1 MKRRFRAIIQSKTE
15 LEDKQSI
22 WLNEGFF
29 RYYNNG
35 EWEPIGMTKNDP
47 NITALLL
54 KEHISNKQNPHGV
67 TKQQIGLSHVT
78 DDAQVRRVEMGK
90 PNGVASLDITGKVP
104 IEQLPSGI
112 GGGTSDLVLGE
123 TATTAYPGDKGK
135 KNADDIAEANY
146 QIAKLNEDRES
157 LWDEVTQLRDNVGKP
172 SGIAPLDEQ
181 GVIPSQFLPSYVDDV
196 VEYTDITYFP
206 TTGESGKIYIALDTN
221 KTYRWGGTTY
231 VEMTS
236 SVALGET
243 SATAYAGDK
252 GKANRDD
259 IDALKSSVSTI
270 SSNLEEVTET
280 AETAYSASANLHRDF
295 EDFKTIHGDFGSTR
309 IKTLEDKMTVVEPK
323 VDKIDSHVA
332 DNNNPHATT
341 KSQVGLGNVTNDA
354 QVKRTEMGANN
365 GVATLNAEGKIP
377 ENQLPAGVI
386 SSLIIGETEGTAYD
400 GAKGAKLKSYFDD
413 LRSLPFIGYGG
424 SDTFDDTG
432 YSRVFT
438 KIGYDPN
445 SDTFK
450 IIGSSLAFKIPVADP
465 LKSTGCGLI
474 TNLDKKKFN
483 SAVASG
489 NNIAELNVKDPTNA
503 GVEIELDYNNINPSN
518 GVQSITARSEYIPV
532 ADKTKATGSGLMLN
546 TDKAKLDGIAE
557 SANNYVLPA
566 ADNNVLGGIKAI
578 KSTNITFNTL
588 PENSTKY
595 NTGLRINEDQQG
607 VISVPYP
614 NNATTTSSGLMS
626 AEDKTKL
633 DNSTE
638 YVLPAAGKNILGGI
652 KAVSDAVD
660 VVDAN
665 SITTNGKTTA
675 INTAHVLA
683 PFVWNAAANS
693 VMPQIVMPREVTANS
708 YGLMSPED
716 KVKLDGL
723 GGGDYTLPAARENT
737 LGGIKANVGTY
748 NVPKSISN
756 CSIETANV
764 YIDSSTNKLFAFYN
778 YPYVA
783 TTTDDGL
790 MSKIDKIKLDSL
802 TEIELASPTKA
813 GIIKVG
819 SNNIEDLVNTTD
831 SDLVP
836 NYNNML
842 ATYVV
847 RTDSEGTAYVNVPIT
862 KTATTTKDGLLSK
875 TDKAKLD
882 NLNNIGT
889 ASSTTS
895 GTIKVGDNTLG
906 DTIILPTDPDEIVDY
921 HNSVL
926 YYKVRTDSGGTGY
939 VNIPIPKTATTTKH
953 GLMSKTDK
961 LKLDSLNL
969 LEPAS
974 PTVLGGVRAKVGDP
988 DDAVDYTQ
996 PTVEYNY
1003 SRKLFVLERDYSNEI
1018 GFIPIPIPEI
1028 ATTTKDGLM
1037 SSANLKQHN
1046 TLYSIARGNI
1056 ISEVTGS
1063 VSDNTYS
1070 LTVTKKGINTN
1081 GVQTTTNSDITLPLA
1096 STTSCGLMPKEDK
1109 IKLDSLSNYTLPPAT
1124 TSSLGGIKVGSGLTV
1139 AADGTLSSSVNLDLY
1154 QIVPSLDLVT
1164 HPSTNKIYLVQ
1175 DNDAPLDS
1183 GNIYSEYIYVK
1194 DAFEKIGEYTASV
1207 DLSDH
1212 YNKGEI
1218 NNKLAAYATK
1228 ASVDEVNAKF
1238 NDYLTKTD
1246 ATSTYATKTDL
1257 NSTELRVNEIE
1268 DFTNSFN
1275 DNYKQFLD
1283 ASLTRPFVNTIKYN
1297 ISNTNKNEL
1306 SIFLKGKYGIIE
1318 ESELVSSVTLPLATT
1333 TTCGLMSKEDKAVV
1347 NSFNSNGS
1355 FVSEVSVDST
1365 YTQGIKLNV
1374 KSINTS
1380 DSNVVNEPITIPL
1393 ATSTTN
1399 GLMSKDDRAR
1409 LIKLGQDGWVSS
1421 ITGTV
1426 NIDGIKITANN
1437 GLTSTLDSNYTIPIA
1452 TIVAPGLITP
1462 TDYSNLQY
1470 LAEDSNNIITSFS
1483 GTNNADGSIKL
1494 KWYKAL
1500 GTAKDSDLFTIPIA
1514 TTTTA
1519 GLMSKDDKKTVD
1531 EAKSLMYSNQI
1542 TSGLLILPEQDGSIK
1557 LTWNNDTLM
1566 QEGHS
1571 YIIPLATSSKAGLIT
1586 PTQLSALNAVSG
1598 VTGNTNKYVNA
1609 LSITKNTTNNNITFT
1624 WNSNTVTNGSQANSS
1639 FAIGLA
1645 TTSEFGLMSSE
1656 DKTDIESLK
1665 SSVNSI
1671 LGTDIYR
1678 PSSVT
1683 VYDTSIVLDFK
1694 KYNLSGTTV
1703 TAPDDYSGGTSLTL
1717 PSATTSKAGLL
1728 SKADKI
1734 KLDSLTSITIG
1745 TADGTAYEGS
1755 KGVALENSLQSLQMA
1770 QIDRPNTTGIAYG
1783 TTYVDLPF
1791 TTNTLDYISTAA
1803 DEPSVG
1809 KSFNIHA
1816 ATSTKAG
1823 VMSATD
1829 KAKLDSISVIT
1840 NSQLTTAL
1848 ASIKF

>member
-35 EWEPIGMTKNDP
+35 EWEPIGTTKNDP

-259 IDALKSSVSTI
+259 IDSLKSSVSTI

-295 EDFKTIHGDFGSTR
+295 EDFKAIHGDFGSAR
-309 IKTLEDKMTVVEPK
+309 IKTLEDKMAAVEPK
-323 VDKIDSHVA
+323 VDKVDSHVA
-332 DNNNPHATT
+332 DSNNPHGTT

-354 QVKRTEMGANN
+354 QVKRTEMGASN

-400 GAKGAKLKSYFDD
+400 GAKGAKLKGYFDD
-413 LRSLPFIGYGG
+413 LKSLPFIGYGG

-438 KIGYDPN
+438 RIGYDPD

-532 ADKTKATGSGLMLN
+532 ADKTKSTGSGLMLN

-614 NNATTTSSGLMS
+614 NNATKTAPGLMS

-633 DNSTE
+633 DNSTA

-693 VMPQIVMPREVTANS
+693 VMPQVVMPREVTANS

-756 CSIETANV
+756 CSVETANV

-783 TTTDDGL
+783 TTTADGL

-862 KTATTTKDGLLSK
+862 KTATTAKDGLLSK

-882 NLNNIGT
+882 SLNNIGT
-889 ASSTTS
+889 ASSTTL

-906 DTIILPTDPDEIVDY
+906 DTIIIPTDPDEIVDY
-921 HNSVL
+921 HNSIL
-926 YYKVRTDSGGTGY
+926 YYKVRTDAGGTGY
-939 VNIPIPKTATTTKH
+939 VNVPIPKTATTTKH
-953 GLMSKTDK
+953 GLLSKSDK
-961 LKLDSLNL
+961 VKLDSLNTDNL
-969 LEPAS
+969 LVKDIVSATS
-974 PTVLGGVRAKVGDP
+974 TTNGISLNFKKDNIVGNSSVDNTVL
-988 DDAVDYTQ
+988 
-996 PTVEYNY
+996 
-1003 SRKLFVLERDYSNEI
+1003 I
-1018 GFIPIPIPEI
+1018 
-1028 ATTTKDGLM
+1028 
-1037 SSANLKQHN
+1037 
-1046 TLYSIARGNI
+1046 
-1056 ISEVTGS
+1056 
-1063 VSDNTYS
+1063 
-1070 LTVTKKGINTN
+1070 
-1081 GVQTTTNSDITLPLA
+1081 PLA
-1096 STTSCGLMPKEDK
+1096 TSEASGVMSASDK
-1109 IKLDSLSNYTLPPAT
+1109 SKLNSLSNYTLPPAT
-1124 TSSLGGIKVGSGLTV
+1124 ASTLGGIKVGSGLTV

-1154 QIVPSLDLVT
+1154 QIVTSLDSVT
-1164 HPSTNKIYLVQ
+1164 SPSTNKIYLVQ

-1228 ASVDEVNAKF
+1228 ASVDEVNSKF
-1238 NDYLTKTD
+1238 TDYLTKTD
-1246 ATSTYATKTDL
+1246 ASTTYATKTEL
-1257 NSTELRVNEIE
+1257 NGKVDVVDGKGLSTN
-1268 DFTNSFN
+1268 DFTDYYKDFVDTVYQRNYPTTLTTFVGTNNTFN
-1275 DNYKQFLD
+1275 
-1283 ASLTRPFVNTIKYN
+1283 IG
-1297 ISNTNKNEL
+1297 
-1306 SIFLKGKYGIIE
+1306 LKGYLSTLQE
-1318 ESELVSSVTLPLATT
+1318 EETLSTITIPYASTSAG
-1333 TTCGLMSKEDKAVV
+1333 GLMSKEDKAVV

-1380 DSNVVNEPITIPL
+1380 NSDVVNEPITIPL
-1393 ATSTTN
+1393 ATVSTN
-1399 GLMSKDDRAR
+1399 GLLFKDDKAT
-1409 LIKLGQDGWVSS
+1409 LIKVNQEGW
-1421 ITGTV
+1421 ITS
-1426 NIDGIKITANN
+1426 IDGSDVPDGIQITAHN
-1437 GLTSTLDSNYTIPIA
+1437 GLTNTLNSQYTIPYA
-1452 TIVAPGLITP
+1452 TFNSGGLMSQNDKAWLFNIT
-1462 TDYSNLQY
+1462 SKG
-1470 LAEDSNNIITSFS
+1470 NNIIHDLTGTQNDNGAIVLNWTKGIGGDGGDAESF
-1483 GTNNADGSIKL
+1483 T
-1494 KWYKAL
+1494 
-1500 GTAKDSDLFTIPIA
+1500 
-1514 TTTTA
+1514 
-1519 GLMSKDDKKTVD
+1519 
-1531 EAKSLMYSNQI
+1531 
-1542 TSGLLILPEQDGSIK
+1542 
-1557 LTWNNDTLM
+1557 
-1566 QEGHS
+1566 
-1571 YIIPLATSSKAGLIT
+1571 IPLATSSKAGLIT

-1598 VTGNTNKYVNA
+1598 VTGNTNKYVNTFSLTEDTA
-1609 LSITKNTTNNNITFT
+1609 NNKIKFA
-1624 WNSNTVTNGSQANSS
+1624 WNSNTVTNGTQANSS
-1639 FAIGLA
+1639 FDLGLA
-1645 TTSEFGLMSSE
+1645 TTSKFGLMSKD
-1656 DKTDIESLK
+1656 DKTDIEDLK
-1665 SSVNSI
+1665 SSVNAI
-1671 LGTDIYR
+1671 VGTTLVA
-1678 PSSVT
+1678 PSSVGT
-1683 VYDTSIVLDFK
+1683 YDSSIVLRFST
-1694 KYNLSGTTV
+1694 YNINGTTV
-1703 TAPDDYSGGTSLTL
+1703 TSPDPTITTSLTI
-1717 PSATTSKAGLL
+1717 PSATSFKAGLMTA
-1728 SKADKI
+1728 ADKN
-1734 KLDSLTSITIG
+1734 KLSSLTNVIIG
-1745 TADGTAYEGS
+1745 TTDGTAYEGS
-1755 KGVALENSLQSLQMA
+1755 KGVALENGLQSLQMA
-1770 QIDRPNTTGIAYG
+1770 QIDSPNTTGIAYG

-1803 DEPSVG
+1803 DEPSTG
-1809 KSFNIHA
+1809 KSFNIQA

-1840 NSQLTTAL
+1840 DSQLTTAL
-1848 ASIKF
+1848 SNVKF